1 MFCVYALSGDGRG
14 CAQGQVQGWGG
25 VLMTAS
31 FPALSSVQKMALG
44 LSAVSHLAA
53 QYLVTTP
60 TPAAE
65 MQLIRAV
72 VATRAEDDM

>member
-1 MFCVYALSGDGRG
+1 
-14 CAQGQVQGWGG
+14 
-25 VLMTAS
+25 MTAS

-53 QYLVTTP
+53 RYLVTTP